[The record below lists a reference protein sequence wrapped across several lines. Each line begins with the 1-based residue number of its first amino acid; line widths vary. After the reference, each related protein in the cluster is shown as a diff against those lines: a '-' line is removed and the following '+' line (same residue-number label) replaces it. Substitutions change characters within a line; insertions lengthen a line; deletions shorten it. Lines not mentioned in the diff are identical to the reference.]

1 MSRPDDAADVAG
13 TLRPGSPDEALAEV
27 VAAASRFVLA
37 HPAAAQAL
45 FEALVAEGRR
55 VAETPG
61 GRRLRDALARSE
73 LVGRARALWDGSALS
88 MLEDARGVVL
98 PAGIRDAMLQQIAG
112 RPAAPA
118 APEDEPPR
126 LLADTEHAR

>member
-1 MSRPDDAADVAG
+1 MRRADDAAEVAG
-13 TLRPGSPDEALAEV
+13 TLRPGSPDEALADV

-55 VAETPG
+55 VAGTPG

-73 LVGRARALWDGSALS
+73 LVARARALWDESALS
-88 MLEDARGVVL
+88 MLEDAPGVVL
-98 PAGIRDAMLQQIAG
+98 PGGIRDAMLQRLAG
-112 RPAAPA
+112 RPAPPPA
-118 APEDEPPR
+118 RTDDRPR
-126 LLADTEHAR
+126 LLADTEQPR